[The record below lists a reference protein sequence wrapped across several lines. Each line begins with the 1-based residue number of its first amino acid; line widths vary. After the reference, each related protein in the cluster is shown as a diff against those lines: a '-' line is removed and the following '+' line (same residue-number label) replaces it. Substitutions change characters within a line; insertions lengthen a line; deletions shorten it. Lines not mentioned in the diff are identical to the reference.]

1 MRVIFKAKSNGTE
14 GINFFATF
22 AFEPASN
29 NSVRETVSMGKI
41 IVRFLS
47 FFYFLSS
54 FFLCD
59 AQPTSEE
66 DKLTANLSF
75 GSDLP
80 PGLLAGRSLVLYE
93 QAYTMAELQEA
104 QKYFQQAGIDA
115 INYLDID
122 YVLSGPDPSQT
133 FFNYFNT
140 RNIKFLIILQ
150 KKDNEYVSIF
160 TEYSGS
166 KEFADKN
173 HRSWKQSHTSFLELL
188 RTIYRFAIST
198 QRKENFLINDVP
210 ELGFN
215 LTFFKGEP
223 DQRFSRDVQ
232 SFKCAIPRWGNA
244 ADDKELEALVKE
256 KFPIKC
262 ELVDAGLTEAEL
274 EQKGYRLVLRFV
286 HTRGDVAR
294 DILGYDV
301 TQTATSLLTNY
312 FADNE
317 TKVMTMPSK
326 KMIYKF
332 YFKNTEYGNI
342 FLGNKWDADETW
354 QSALRNHI
362 LSLRAELKF

>member
-1 MRVIFKAKSNGTE
+1 
-14 GINFFATF
+14 
-22 AFEPASN
+22 
-29 NSVRETVSMGKI
+29 MGMI
-41 IVRFLS
+41 ILRFLALV
-47 FFYFLSS
+47 YFMFSTFS
-54 FFLCD
+54 GA

-93 QAYTMAELQEA
+93 PAYTATELQEA

-122 YVLSGPDPSQT
+122 YVLAGPDPTNT
-133 FFNYFNT
+133 FFNYFNI
-140 RNIKFLIILQ
+140 RNIRFLIILQ

-160 TEYSGS
+160 TEYSGTRQ
-166 KEFADKN
+166 FVDGN
-173 HRSWKQSHTSFLELL
+173 HKSWKQGHTSFVELL

-198 QRKENFLINDVP
+198 QRKANFLINDVP

-223 DQRFSRDVQ
+223 DQRFSHDVQ
-232 SFKCAIPRWGNA
+232 SFKCAIPRWGSA
-244 ADDKELEALVKE
+244 ADDRDLEALVKE
-256 KFPIKC
+256 KFPTKC
-262 ELVDAGLTEAEL
+262 ELVDPALSDAEL

-301 TQTATSLLTNY
+301 TQTSTSLLTNY

-317 TKVMTMPSK
+317 PRVKTVPSK
-326 KMIYKF
+326 KVIYKF

-362 LSLRAELKF
+362 LNLRAELKF

>member
-1 MRVIFKAKSNGTE
+1 M
-14 GINFFATF
+14 
-22 AFEPASN
+22 
-29 NSVRETVSMGKI
+29 
-41 IVRFLS
+41 RFLS
-47 FFYFLSS
+47 FLYFLSS
-54 FFLCD
+54 FFLCG
-59 AQPTSEE
+59 AQPTSQE
-66 DKLTANLSF
+66 DKLTMNLNF

-93 QAYTMAELQEA
+93 PAYTMAELQEA

-122 YVLSGPDPSQT
+122 YVLSGPDPSFT
-133 FFNYFNT
+133 FFNYFNS

-150 KKDNEYVSIF
+150 KKDNEYQSIF
-160 TEYSGS
+160 TEYNGTRA
-166 KEFADKN
+166 FVDKA
-173 HRSWKQSHTSFLELL
+173 HRSWRQSNVSFLELL

-223 DQRFSRDVQ
+223 DQRFSHDVQ
-232 SFKCAIPRWGNA
+232 SFKSAIPRWGND

-262 ELVDAGLTEAEL
+262 ELVDANLTDAEL

-286 HTRGDVAR
+286 HTRGDAAR

-301 TQTATSLLTNY
+301 TQTSTALLTNY
-312 FADNE
+312 FVDNE
-317 TKVMTMPSK
+317 PKVKAIPSK